1 MYASRGFYDLYNTFM
16 GQPKIAFVHDYLLH
30 YGGAEKVLEA
40 MLELYPDSPIY
51 TSIYNPARL
60 SETIKS
66 KKIIC
71 PKNRLYQK
79 FPKYLSFMMPLVF
92 ENFDLRE
99 YDIIISDSSAWSK
112 GVLTK
117 PEQLHISYI
126 HTPPRFLYKY
136 SVESTKRSVWYFKP
150 FVKVLDS
157 FLRVWDHAA
166 AQRPNYLIANSE
178 EVRSRIKK
186 FYGRDAQVIYPPVE
200 IGLNAQSKSAG
211 EKLKEVLDKPY
222 FLIVSRLVAYKNVDL
237 VVEAFNNLETN
248 LLIVGTGGEE
258 EKLKSLAGPNVKFL
272 GKLDEAGKS
281 ALIDNCLGVIN
292 AVRDE
297 DFGIVPVEAMAHGK
311 PVLAH
316 KSGGHLETVV
326 EGVTGMFFDSL
337 EPDELAQNIKRFE
350 EEVRNKKFDSEKIKK
365 LAERFSKKRFQDE
378 MKNFIETKWNEHQ
391 TKNA

>member
-1 MYASRGFYDLYNTFM
+1 M

-40 MLELYPDSPIY
+40 MLELYPNSPIY
-51 TSIYNPARL
+51 TSIYNPERL
-60 SETIKS
+60 SETINS

-136 SVESTKRSVWYFKP
+136 SVESTKRSAWYFKP
-150 FVKVLDS
+150 FVSVLDS
-157 FLRVWDHAA
+157 LLRVWDHAA
-166 AQRPNYLIANSE
+166 GQRPNYLIANSE

-200 IGLNAQSKSAG
+200 IDLNSHNKVAD
-211 EKLKEVLDKPY
+211 EKLKATLDKPY
-222 FLIVSRLVAYKNVDL
+222 FLIVSRLVAYKNIDRVI
-237 VVEAFNNLETN
+237 EAFKNLETN
-248 LLIVGTGGEE
+248 LLIIGTGNEE

-272 GKLDEAGKS
+272 GKLDEVGKS
-281 ALIDNCLGVIN
+281 VLMENCLGVIN
-292 AVRDE
+292 AVQDE

-311 PVLAH
+311 PVMAH

-326 EGVTGMFFDSL
+326 EGVNGVFFNSLDPVVLADSIKKFEKEIRDNRFDSL
-337 EPDELAQNIKRFE
+337 EIKNLA
-350 EEVRNKKFDSEKIKK
+350 KK
-365 LAERFSKKRFQDE
+365 FSKKRFQSE
-378 MKNFIETKWNEHQ
+378 MKNFVETKWNEHKS
-391 TKNA
+391 KNA